1 MQVLLG
7 DGRRLAGEP
16 RGGKVASGGRR
27 RHHRAMRRLLLL
39 APALFLAACG
49 TAPQT
54 PPQVTAP
61 AHIPPERG
69 DLIGLTV
76 SELIQ
81 RFGAPA
87 LQIHEG
93 TSLKL
98 QFRGRQ
104 CILDAYLYPPA
115 DGRAGVERVMHVDSR
130 VSSGADTD
138 QRSCIA
144 TLQGA

>member
-1 MQVLLG
+1 
-7 DGRRLAGEP
+7 
-16 RGGKVASGGRR
+16 
-27 RHHRAMRRLLLL
+27 MRRLLAI
-39 APALFLAACG
+39 APALFVAACG
-49 TAPQT
+49 TAPQA
-54 PPQVTAP
+54 PPQVITPPP
-61 AHIPPERG
+61 AQVERG
-69 DLIGLTV
+69 DLIGLT
-76 SELIQ
+76 SGELIQ

-115 DGRAGVERVMHVDSR
+115 NGRGVERVMHVDSR

-138 QRSCIA
+138 QRACIA

>member
-1 MQVLLG
+1 L
-7 DGRRLAGEP
+7 DEARRLAAGP
-16 RGGKVASGGRR
+16 RGGKLASRPARG
-27 RHHRAMRRLLLL
+27 HHRAMRRIL
-39 APALFLAACG
+39 ALVPALFVAACG
-49 TAPQT
+49 TAPQA
-54 PPQVTAP
+54 PPQVAAP
-61 AHIPPERG
+61 PPIPVERG
-69 DLIGLTV
+69 DLIGLT
-76 SELIQ
+76 SGELIQ

-104 CILDAYLYPPA
+104 CILDAYLYPPPN
-115 DGRAGVERVMHVDSR
+115 GRGAERVMHVDSR

>member
-1 MQVLLG
+1 
-7 DGRRLAGEP
+7 
-16 RGGKVASGGRR
+16 
-27 RHHRAMRRLLLL
+27 MRRLYLLGSTL
-39 APALFLAACG
+39 LLAACG
-49 TAPQT
+49 TARQA
-54 PPQVTAP
+54 PPQVVTPPPAP
-61 AHIPPERG
+61 IERG
-69 DLIGLTV
+69 DLIGLTS

-98 QFRGRQ
+98 QFRGRL
-104 CILDAYLYPPA
+104 CILDAYLYPPVN
-115 DGRAGVERVMHVDSR
+115 GRGVERVMHVDSR

-138 QRSCIA
+138 QRACIA

>member
-1 MQVLLG
+1 
-7 DGRRLAGEP
+7 
-16 RGGKVASGGRR
+16 
-27 RHHRAMRRLLLL
+27 MRRFLAI
-39 APALFLAACG
+39 APALFVAACG
-49 TAPQT
+49 TAPQV

-61 AHIPPERG
+61 PPMPVERG
-69 DLIGLTV
+69 DLIGLTS

-98 QFRGRQ
+98 QFRGRL

-130 VSSGADTD
+130 VKSGADTD